1 MPGCFGQAGDPRFLK
16 FCVQLP
22 EPGLH
27 LIDLCRAGDA
37 VNGVEKTALTSLPAD
52 RYRAKDVALT
62 VWYPACQFTLTSCP
76 LKMTIK
82 ILINI

>member
-1 MPGCFGQAGDPRFLK
+1 MPICFGQAGDPRFLK

-22 EPGLH
+22 EPGLR

-37 VNGVEKTALTSLPAD
+37 VNGVAKTVLTPLPAD
-52 RYRAKDVALT
+52 RYREKNVALT
-62 VWYPACQFTLTSCP
+62 VWCPACQFTLTSCL
-76 LKMTIK
+76 LKMTVE

>member
-1 MPGCFGQAGDPRFLK
+1 MPSCFGQAGDPWFLK
-16 FCVQLP
+16 FCVQLL
-22 EPGLH
+22 ETGFR

-37 VNGVEKTALTSLPAD
+37 VNGVEKTALTPLPAD

-62 VWYPACQFTLTSCP
+62 VWYPACQFTLTCCL
-76 LKMTIK
+76 LKMIIK